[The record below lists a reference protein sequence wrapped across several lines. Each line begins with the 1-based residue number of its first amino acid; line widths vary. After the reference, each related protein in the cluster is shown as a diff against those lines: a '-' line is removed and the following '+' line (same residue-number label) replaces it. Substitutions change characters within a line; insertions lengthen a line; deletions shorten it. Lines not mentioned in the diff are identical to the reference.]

1 MTRPRI
7 GLCAAIEDV
16 NYRVWN
22 EAAVMLPR
30 AHSDAVARAGGL
42 ALLLA
47 PDDTLAERPD
57 EALDVLDGLLLAGG
71 SDVDPLTYGAPP
83 HPSVT
88 ETNPAR
94 DRFELALTHRALERE
109 LPVLGI
115 CRGMELLNVA
125 TGGTLV
131 ADLPEALGSDRH
143 REEPGVFGEHEV
155 RLDPG
160 SLAARAVGGG
170 RTSVMSHHHQA
181 ADELGEGVVASGWS
195 VEDEVVEAIEVPGA
209 GFALGVLW
217 HPEIDPSSSVIASF
231 VEAART
237 ARDAVAAP
245 ASDLG

>member
-7 GLCAAIEDV
+7 GLCASVEDV

-30 AHSDAVARAGGL
+30 AHTDAVARAGGL
-42 ALLLA
+42 ALLLP
-47 PDDTLAERPD
+47 PDDALAERPD
-57 EALDVLDGLLLAGG
+57 EVLDVLDGLLLAGG

-88 ETNPAR
+88 ETDPAR
-94 DRFELALTHRALERE
+94 DRFELALTHRALEQA

-115 CRGMELLNVA
+115 CRGMELLTVA

-131 ADLPEALGSDRH
+131 PHLPDVVGSDRH

-155 RLDPG
+155 RLGAG
-160 SLAARAVGGG
+160 SLAARAVGGE
-170 RTSVMSHHHQA
+170 RTSVGSHHHQA

-195 VEDEVVEAIEVPGA
+195 VEDAIVEAIEVPAA

-217 HPEIDPSSSVIASF
+217 HPEVDVGSSVIATF
-231 VEAART
+231 VDAARA
-237 ARDAVAAP
+237 ARAAVAP
-245 ASDLG
+245 AAAGAC

>member
-7 GLCAAIEDV
+7 GLCAAVEDV

-42 ALLLA
+42 PLLLP
-47 PDDTLAERPD
+47 PDDALAERPD
-57 EALDVLDGLLLAGG
+57 DALDVLDGLLLAGG
-71 SDVDPLTYGAPP
+71 SDIDPLTYGAPP
-83 HPSVT
+83 HPSVP
-88 ETNPAR
+88 ETHPAR

-131 ADLPEALGSDRH
+131 ADLPEVLGSARH
-143 REEPGVFGEHEV
+143 REEPGVFSEHEV

-160 SLAARAVGGG
+160 SLAARAVGGE
-170 RTSVMSHHHQA
+170 RTSVRSHHHQA
-181 ADELGEGVVASGWS
+181 ADELGEGIVASGWS
-195 VEDEVVEAIEVPGA
+195 VEDEIVEAIEVPGA

-217 HPEIDPSSSVIASF
+217 HPEIDVRSSVVAAF

-237 ARDAVAAP
+237 AREAVAGP
-245 ASDLG
+245 GPGPR